1 MQMIDVLK
9 RLAELDAQNPNILK
23 ESQPVEECG
32 IMPAQSGLGMSSP
45 HTPASVHITADS
57 GQELSD
63 MLRDIMSL
71 AGMNHHDHDHDMP
84 DAPMSSPVG
93 TLDIDTTRGD
103 DMPGDMGAV
112 DSMRSMIDKL
122 NPDDEEGEEPE
133 DEEDDVKE
141 YDSTPNPE
149 MTGQPPANQDQ
160 SGTPGGGDGRNTTMQ
175 PQATPA
181 ETYENLMKEYQKF
194 LQEASE

>member
-9 RLAELDAQNPNILK
+9 RLAELDAQNPNLIK
-23 ESQPVEECG
+23 ESETVEECG
-32 IMPAQSGLGMSSP
+32 IMPAQSAMGMSSP
-45 HTPASVHITADS
+45 HTPASINITADS

-71 AGMNHHDHDHDMP
+71 AGMHHHDHDHDHEMP

-93 TLDIDTTRGD
+93 ALDIDTTRGD
-103 DMPGDMGAV
+103 DMPGQLDSV

-122 NPDDEEGEEPE
+122 NPDGEEPE
-133 DEEDDVKE
+133 DDEDKVKE

-194 LQEASE
+194 LQEGSK